1 MLMLITY
8 DVSTITPV
16 GRRRLSRVAKLC
28 EDYGIR
34 VQNSVFECHVDA
46 AQWADLRGRLLTLVD
61 ADTDS
66 LRFYRLGNHWRGRV
80 EHVGAKPTID
90 VTGSLVI

>member
-1 MLMLITY
+1 MLVLITY
-8 DVSTITPV
+8 DVATATAE

-34 VQNSVFECHVDA
+34 VQNSAFECHVDT
-46 AQWADLRGRLLTLVD
+46 AQWAELRGRLLGLID
-61 ADTDS
+61 LKTDS

-80 EHVGAKPTID
+80 DHVGAKPGLD
-90 VTGSLVI
+90 VTGSLIL